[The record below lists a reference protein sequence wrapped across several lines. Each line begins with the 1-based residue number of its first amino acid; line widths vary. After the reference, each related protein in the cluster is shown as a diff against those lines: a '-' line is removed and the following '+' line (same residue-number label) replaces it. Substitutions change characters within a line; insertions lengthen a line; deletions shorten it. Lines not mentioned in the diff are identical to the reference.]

1 MHILSTDHT
10 SNPSGADVTSPWSF
24 DGRVAVVSGA
34 SHGMGEATARRLAAD
49 GARLVLMAAPS
60 DREALE
66 ALRDDLRTGGHEVR
80 TSAGD
85 IADRETSEAAVAEAM
100 NGFGRLDYV
109 VNNAGIYPERPLLE
123 ETADFYDRIFS
134 VNVVGLKHLCSAA
147 TAVMTSPGGA
157 ITCTASTC
165 SLRAIERY
173 AAYNISKGAVL
184 QFCRALAVQLAPR
197 GIRVNAVAPGVISA
211 GATDEWTK
219 DPNVWSKQR
228 SRIPLDRIGRPKEV
242 AAVTA
247 FLLSDRASYIAG
259 ATVMVDGGE
268 SAGWR
273 DSDWLAVPH
282 QDLAPRLRTPGA
294 APVPGAGL
302 LMESTR

>member
-1 MHILSTDHT
+1 
-10 SNPSGADVTSPWSF
+10 
-24 DGRVAVVSGA
+24 
-34 SHGMGEATARRLAAD
+34 MGEAIARRLAAD

-66 ALRDDLRTGGHEVR
+66 SLSDELRAGGRDVR
-80 TSAGD
+80 TATGD
-85 IADRETSEAAVAEAM
+85 IADPGTSDAAVAEAM
-100 NGFGRLDYV
+100 DGFGRLDYL
-109 VNNAGIYPERPLLE
+109 VNNAGIYPERPLFE
-123 ETADFYDRIFS
+123 ETADFYDRIFAI
-134 VNVVGLKHLCSAA
+134 NVVGLQLLCRAA
-147 TAVMTSPGGA
+147 TAVMTAPGGA

-184 QFCRALAVQLAPR
+184 QYARALSVQLAPR

-211 GATDEWTK
+211 SATDEWCR
-219 DPNVWSKQR
+219 DASVWSKQR
-228 SRIPLDRIGRPKEV
+228 SRIPLDRIGLPSEV

-247 FLLSDRASYIAG
+247 FLLSDQASYITG

-282 QDLAPRLRTPGA
+282 DDPAPRLRTVGRDSF
-294 APVPGAGL
+294 APDAL
-302 LMESTR
+302 LTGTAR

>member
-1 MHILSTDHT
+1 MS
-10 SNPSGADVTSPWSF
+10 SPWSF

-34 SHGMGEATARRLAAD
+34 SRGMGEAIARRLAAD
-49 GARLVLMAAPS
+49 DARLVLMAAPAHE
-60 DREALE
+60 DELE
-66 ALRDDLRTGGHEVR
+66 ALSDELRADGHDVR
-80 TSAGD
+80 VSVGD
-85 IADRETSEAAVAEAM
+85 IADAATSDLAVEEALD
-100 NGFGRLDYV
+100 GFGRLDYL

-123 ETADFYDRIFS
+123 ETADFYDRILG
-134 VNVVGLKHLCSAA
+134 VNFVGLQHLCRAA
-147 TAVMTSPGGA
+147 AAVMTAPGGA

-165 SLRAIERY
+165 SLRAIERF

-184 QFCRALAVQLAPR
+184 QFARALAVQLGPR

-211 GATDEWTK
+211 AATDRWTR
-219 DPNVWSKQR
+219 DVSVWSKQR
-228 SRIPLDRIGRPKEV
+228 SRIPLDRIGLPDEV

-273 DSDWLAVPH
+273 DSDWLAVP
-282 QDLAPRLRTPGA
+282 QADAAPRLRTHGRSLPSQD
-294 APVPGAGL
+294 GL
-302 LMESTR
+302 VTGVIR